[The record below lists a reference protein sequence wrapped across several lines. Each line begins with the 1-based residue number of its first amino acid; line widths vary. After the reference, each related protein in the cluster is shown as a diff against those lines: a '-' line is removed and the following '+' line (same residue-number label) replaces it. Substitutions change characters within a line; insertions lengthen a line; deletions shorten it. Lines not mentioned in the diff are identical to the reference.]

1 MTWRKRMWRMA
12 AGLAVLGA
20 LAAPGAGRAGCG
32 CGCGWWG
39 HWGELFQPATC
50 PAVTGTYTRQL
61 FDQQAAKAEADDF
74 VIYKNEWYMGGTALG
89 PFGSYHITEIV
100 RRLGEVPFP
109 VVIQPQ
115 IGDPALDL
123 TRRDVVVR
131 ALASAGVPDAD
142 QRVLIAYPQA
152 EGLLADIQAQRT
164 YLFMMLP
171 GTYSFR
177 LLYGGGGFGLYGG
190 FPGLGAL
197 GGLGGFGLGG
207 LGGFGLG
214 GFGFG
219 GFGGFGGLGGFG
231 GFGF

>member
-1 MTWRKRMWRMA
+1 MAWRNLMRRMTRCRAMA
-12 AGLAVLGA
+12 AGLVVLGG
-20 LAAPGAGRAGCG
+20 LAGPAVCQAGCG
-32 CGCGWWG
+32 CGWG
-39 HWGELFQPATC
+39 SGRWRELCQPTTC

-74 VIYKNEWYMGGTALG
+74 VIYKNEWYMAGTGLG

-123 TRRDVVVR
+123 ARRDVIVR
-131 ALASAGVPDAD
+131 ALARAGVPDAD
-142 QRVLIAYPQA
+142 QRVIIAYPQA
-152 EGLLADIQAQRT
+152 EGLLADIQAQRA

-177 LLYGGGGFGLYGG
+177 LLYGGGGFGL
-190 FPGLGAL
+190 LG
-197 GGLGGFGLGG
+197 
-207 LGGFGLG
+207 
-214 GFGFG
+214 
-219 GFGGFGGLGGFG
+219 GGLGGFG
-231 GFGF
+231 GFGGFGY

>member
-1 MTWRKRMWRMA
+1 MWRMA

-32 CGCGWWG
+32 CGGGWWD
-39 HWGELFQPATC
+39 HWRELCQPTTC

-74 VIYKNEWYMGGTALG
+74 VIYKNEWYMGGTQLG

-100 RRLGEVPFP
+100 RRLPEVPFP

-115 IGDPALDL
+115 IGDPALDM

-131 ALASAGVPDAD
+131 ALASAGVPDPD

-152 EGLLADIQAQRT
+152 EGLYADIQAQRT

-190 FPGLGAL
+190 FPGAGTL
-197 GGLGGFGLGG
+197 GGY
-207 LGGFGLG
+207 
-214 GFGFG
+214 
-219 GFGGFGGLGGFG
+219 GGLGGFG
-231 GFGF
+231 GLYGGGGIFGGFGTWGGF

>member
-1 MTWRKRMWRMA
+1 MTWRNRLWRMA

-20 LAAPGAGRAGCG
+20 LAGAGAARAGCG
-32 CGCGWWG
+32 CGGWWG
-39 HWGELFQPATC
+39 HWGELFQPTTC

-74 VIYKNEWYMGGTALG
+74 VIYKNEWYMGGTHLG

-100 RRLGEVPFP
+100 RRLAGVPFP

-131 ALASAGVPDAD
+131 ALAEAGVPNPD

-152 EGLLADIQAQRT
+152 EGLYADIQAQRT
-164 YLFMMLP
+164 YYFMMLP

-177 LLYGGGGFGLYGG
+177 LLYGGGGFGLFGGG
-190 FPGLGAL
+190 FPGLGL
-197 GGLGGFGLGG
+197 GTGGG
-207 LGGFGLG
+207 
-214 GFGFG
+214 
-219 GFGGFGGLGGFG
+219 GGFGGLYGGGGIFG
-231 GFGF
+231 GFGTWGGF